1 MGLSEA
7 AVLGKIIRRVLLYIG
22 LAMAGLAVIVLI
34 IVVSNY
40 TGIEPPERWV
50 ALAYW
55 TLALLI
61 AGVRV
66 YREHWHR
73 AELWLAMAGL
83 LAIHLLGFVVIL
95 RSYPEWRAVW
105 FAFTSLGEAVFFRW
119 ILDAVLT
126 HQAKR
131 RKGREHGRPD
141 PSHR

>member
-1 MGLSEA
+1 MIAS
-7 AVLGKIIRRVLLYIG
+7 VLGKIVRRLLLYVG
-22 LAMAGLAVIVLI
+22 LALAGLAVIVLI

-40 TGIEPPERWV
+40 TGIEPPEGWA

-61 AGVRV
+61 AGIRV

-95 RSYPEWRAVW
+95 RSYPEWRAPW
-105 FAFTSLGEAVFFRW
+105 FAFTSLGEAVFLRC
-119 ILDAVLT
+119 ILDAVLA
-126 HQAKR
+126 HSRSR
-131 RKGREHGRPD
+131 RKGAKGREHAA
-141 PSHR
+141 